1 MNEEINAE
9 NKEKQAGDEDR
20 KLTLQVPAP
29 AVRPM
34 KRRVI
39 SCPGAESLMCQKTS
53 PDKWETAKVIRQRIQ
68 K

>member
-39 SCPGAESLMCQKTS
+39 SCPAVE
-53 PDKWETAKVIRQRIQ
+53 
-68 K
+68 